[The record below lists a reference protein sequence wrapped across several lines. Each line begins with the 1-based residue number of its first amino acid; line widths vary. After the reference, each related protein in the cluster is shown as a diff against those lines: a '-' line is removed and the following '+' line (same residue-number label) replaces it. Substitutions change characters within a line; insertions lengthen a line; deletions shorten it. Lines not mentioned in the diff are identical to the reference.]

1 MIRFIDLFEL
11 YGFAPHLVVVS
22 LDIPYSRKSS
32 NQIGK
37 NHISV
42 EQLIAIGVYGIIPFR
57 PIQIGKKSYDDIRN
71 EE

>member
-11 YGFAPHLVVVS
+11 YGFAPHLIVVS

-37 NHISV
+37 PYFSGTANSNWSIWYYTISPNSNR
-42 EQLIAIGVYGIIPFR
+42 E
-57 PIQIGKKSYDDIRN
+57 KSYDDIRN